1 MFKSI
6 NPFDGTIIKEYA
18 PFSDREINQII
29 EDQHNAFSEWKRFS
43 IENRA
48 SAIARLG
55 KLLKEKETELA
66 KLITMEM
73 GKPITE
79 SLAEIRKCVW
89 LCEHYALDGAK
100 YLQNEIIETEAQA
113 SFVSFEP
120 KGIIFGIMPW
130 NFPFWQALRFAIPT
144 LLAGNVVLLKHAS
157 NVSGC
162 ALAIEKLMADA
173 DFGESVF
180 RTVIIEGK
188 RTELIIGHPFVQGVS
203 ITGSAKAG
211 ASVASLAGK
220 YLKKSVMELGGSDS
234 LIAFADAG
242 LAACC
247 EAATTSR
254 MMNAGQVCIAA
265 KRFIVERPIFDSFV
279 AQQKTAL
286 ENLKLG
292 DPLIEST
299 QIGPMARP
307 DLVAEIDEQ
316 VKKSI
321 KMGAKL
327 VTGGEIW
334 KDNSGFY
341 LPTLLTEI
349 TPKMPVF
356 QEETF
361 GPVAVVISFDTVDE
375 AIKIANNTAFGLGAS
390 IWSKDIE
397 KAKKVANQLEAGA
410 VFINSITKSDPRL
423 PFGGTKQSGYG
434 RELANFGMHEFMN
447 IKTNWIQ

>member
-6 NPFDGTIIKEYA
+6 NPFDGKIIEEYT
-18 PFSDREINQII
+18 PFSDREISQII
-29 EDQHNAFSEWKRFS
+29 TDQHIAFNKWKQLPV
-43 IENRA
+43 ENRA
-48 SAIARLG
+48 TAIAHLG
-55 KLLKEKETELA
+55 QKLKEKEAELA
-66 KLITMEM
+66 RLITLEM

-79 SLAEIRKCVW
+79 SLSEIRKCAW
-89 LCEHYALDGAK
+89 LCEHYALEGAK
-100 YLQNEIIETEAQA
+100 QLQDETIQTEAQA
-113 SFVSFEP
+113 SYVSFEP

-130 NFPFWQALRFAIPT
+130 NFPFWQVLRFAIPT
-144 LLAGNVVLLKHAS
+144 LLAGNVVLLKHAP
-157 NVSGC
+157 NVCGC
-162 ALAIEKLMADA
+162 ALAIEKLMLEAG
-173 DFGESVF
+173 FSESIF
-180 RTVIIEGK
+180 RIVIMEAE
-188 RTELIIGHPFVQGVS
+188 RSEMIIAHPFVQGVT

-220 YLKKSVMELGGSDS
+220 YLKKSVMELGGSDP

-247 EAATTSR
+247 EAATSSR

-286 ENLKLG
+286 EILKLG
-292 DPLIEST
+292 DPLSENT

-307 DLVAEIDEQ
+307 DLVAQIDEQ
-316 VKKSI
+316 VKKSL

-327 VTGGEIW
+327 ITGGEVW
-334 KDNSGFY
+334 KENPAFY

-349 TPKMPVF
+349 TSEMPVY

-361 GPVAVVISFDTVDE
+361 GPVAVVIPFDTVDE
-375 AIKIANNTAFGLGAS
+375 AIKLANDTAYGLGAS
-390 IWSKDIE
+390 IWTKDID
-397 KAKKVANQLEAGA
+397 KAKKVASQLEAGS

-423 PFGGTKQSGYG
+423 PFGGTKKSGYG
-434 RELANFGMHEFMN
+434 RELANYGMHEFMN

>member
-1 MFKSI
+1 MATSI
-6 NPFDGTIIKEYA
+6 NPFNGKIIKEYA
-18 PFSDREINQII
+18 AHSDEEINQII
-29 EDQHNAFSEWKRFS
+29 NDQHIAFSEWKQLS

-48 SAIARLG
+48 SAIARIG
-55 KLLKEKETELA
+55 KLLTEKEAELA

-79 SLAEIRKCVW
+79 SLSEIKKCSW
-89 LCEHYALDGAK
+89 LCEHYAQEGAK
-100 YLQNEIIETEAQA
+100 NLQNITIETEAQA
-113 SFVSFEP
+113 SYVSFEP

-162 ALAIEKLMADA
+162 ALAIEKLIKEAG
-173 DFGESVF
+173 FGKSVF
-180 RTVIIEGK
+180 RAVIIEGK
-188 RTELIIGHPFVQGVS
+188 RTELIIGHQYVQGIS

-211 ASVASLAGK
+211 ISVASLAGK
-220 YLKKSVMELGGSDS
+220 YLKKSVMELGGSDP
-234 LIAFADAG
+234 LIAFADAD
-242 LAACC
+242 LSACC
-247 EAATTSR
+247 EAATKSR

-286 ENLKLG
+286 EALKLG
-292 DPLIEST
+292 NPLNENT
-299 QIGPMARP
+299 EIGPMARP
-307 DLVAEIDEQ
+307 DLVEEIDEQ
-316 VKKSI
+316 VKKSL

-327 VTGGEIW
+327 ITGGEVW
-334 KDNSGFY
+334 KENPGFY
-341 LPTLLTEI
+341 KPTLLTKVA
-349 TPKMPVF
+349 PGMPVY

-361 GPVAVVISFDTVDE
+361 GPVAVVIPFDTMDE
-375 AIKIANNTAFGLGAS
+375 AIKLANDTAYGLGAS

-397 KAKKVANQLEAGA
+397 KAKNIANQLEAGA

-423 PFGGTKQSGYG
+423 PFGGTKKSGYG

>member
-1 MFKSI
+1 MARSI
-6 NPFDGTIIKEYA
+6 NPFNGKILQEYTE
-18 PFSDREINQII
+18 FTSEKINQII
-29 EDQHNAFSEWKRFS
+29 EEQHIAFSEWKQLPVE
-43 IENRA
+43 IRA
-48 SAIARLG
+48 DALKRLG
-55 KLLKEKETELA
+55 NLLKEKEAELA
-66 KLITMEM
+66 RLITLEM

-79 SLAEIRKCVW
+79 SRAEIRKCAW
-89 LCEHYALDGAK
+89 LCEHYAQKGAK
-100 YLQNEIIETEAQA
+100 HLQNNFIETEAQA
-113 SFVSFEP
+113 SFISFEP

-130 NFPFWQALRFAIPT
+130 NFPFWQALRFAVPT

-162 ALAIEKLMADA
+162 GLAIEKLMSEA
-173 DFGESVF
+173 GLGKSVF
-180 RTVIIEGK
+180 RTILIEGK
-188 RTELIIGHPFVQGVS
+188 RTELIISHRHVQGVS

-211 ASVASLAGK
+211 VSVASLAGK
-220 YLKKSVMELGGSDS
+220 YLKKSVMELGGSDP

-265 KRFIVERPIFDSFV
+265 KRFIVERPIFNSFV
-279 AQQKTAL
+279 AQQKAAL
-286 ENLKLG
+286 EALKLG
-292 DPLIEST
+292 DPLSEST

-307 DLVAEIDEQ
+307 DLVEEIDEQ
-316 VKKSI
+316 VKKSL

-327 VTGGEIW
+327 ITGGEVW
-334 KDNSGFY
+334 NENPGFY
-341 LPTLLTEI
+341 RPTLLTEI
-349 TPKMPVF
+349 TPEMPVF

-361 GPVAVVISFDTVDE
+361 GPVGVVIPFDTVDE

-397 KAKKVANQLEAGA
+397 KAKKVASQLEAGA
-410 VFINSITKSDPRL
+410 VFINSIAKSDPRL

>member
-6 NPFDGTIIKEYA
+6 NPFDGKIIEEYT
-18 PFSDREINQII
+18 PFSDREISQII
-29 EDQHNAFSEWKRFS
+29 TDQHIAFNKWKQLPV
-43 IENRA
+43 ENRA
-48 SAIARLG
+48 TAIAHLG
-55 KLLKEKETELA
+55 QKLKEKEAELA
-66 KLITMEM
+66 RLITLEM

-79 SLAEIRKCVW
+79 SLSEIRKCAW
-89 LCEHYALDGAK
+89 LCEHYALEGAK
-100 YLQNEIIETEAQA
+100 QLQDETIQTEAQA
-113 SFVSFEP
+113 SYVSFEP

-130 NFPFWQALRFAIPT
+130 NFPFWQVLRFAIPT
-144 LLAGNVVLLKHAS
+144 LLAGNVVLLKHAP
-157 NVSGC
+157 NVCGC
-162 ALAIEKLMADA
+162 ALAIEKLMLEAG
-173 DFGESVF
+173 FSESIF
-180 RTVIIEGK
+180 RIVIMEAE
-188 RTELIIGHPFVQGVS
+188 RSEMIIAHPFVQGVT

-220 YLKKSVMELGGSDS
+220 YLKKSVMELGGSDP

-247 EAATTSR
+247 EAATSSR

-286 ENLKLG
+286 EALKLG
-292 DPLIEST
+292 DPLSENT

-307 DLVAEIDEQ
+307 DLVAQIDEQ
-316 VKKSI
+316 VKKSL

-327 VTGGEIW
+327 ITGGEVW
-334 KDNSGFY
+334 KENPAFY

-349 TPKMPVF
+349 TSEMPVY

-361 GPVAVVISFDTVDE
+361 GPVAVVIPFDTVDE
-375 AIKIANNTAFGLGAS
+375 AIKLANDTAYGLGAS
-390 IWSKDIE
+390 IWTKDID
-397 KAKKVANQLEAGA
+397 KAKKVASQLEAGS

-423 PFGGTKQSGYG
+423 PFGGTKKSGYG
-434 RELANFGMHEFMN
+434 RELANYGMHEFMN

>member
-6 NPFDGTIIKEYA
+6 NPFDGKIIEEYA
-18 PFSDREINQII
+18 PFSDREISQII
-29 EDQHNAFSEWKRFS
+29 TDQHIAFNKWKLLPVEDR
-43 IENRA
+43 
-48 SAIARLG
+48 AIAIEHLG
-55 KLLKEKETELA
+55 QKLKEKEAELA
-66 KLITMEM
+66 RLITLEM
-73 GKPITE
+73 GKPIKE
-79 SLAEIRKCVW
+79 SLAEIRKCAW
-89 LCEHYALDGAK
+89 LCEHYAQEGAK
-100 YLQNEIIETEAQA
+100 HLQNEVIKTEAQA

-162 ALAIEKLMADA
+162 ALAIEKLMDDA

-220 YLKKSVMELGGSDS
+220 YLKKSVMELGGSDP

-247 EAATTSR
+247 EAATNSR

-265 KRFIVERPIFDSFV
+265 KRFIIERQIFDSFV
-279 AQQKTAL
+279 TQQKIAL
-286 ENLKLG
+286 EALKLG
-292 DPLIEST
+292 DPLSEST

-307 DLVAEIDEQ
+307 DLVVEIDEQ
-316 VKKSI
+316 VQKSI

-327 VTGGEIW
+327 ITGGEIW
-334 KDNSGFY
+334 KENPGFY
-341 LPTLLTEI
+341 SPTLLTEI
-349 TPKMPVF
+349 TPEMPVF

-361 GPVAVVISFDTVDE
+361 GPVAVVIPFDTIEE
-375 AIKIANNTAFGLGAS
+375 AINLANDTAFGLGAS

-423 PFGGTKQSGYG
+423 PFGGIKQSGYG

>member
-1 MFKSI
+1 MAKSI
-6 NPFDGTIIKEYA
+6 NPFDGKILQEYPA
-18 PFSDREINQII
+18 FSEQKINQII
-29 EDQHNAFSEWKRFS
+29 EEQHIAFSEWKQLAT
-43 IENRA
+43 ENRA
-48 SAIARLG
+48 NAIARLG
-55 KLLKEKETELA
+55 KLLNEKEAELA
-66 KLITMEM
+66 RQITLEM

-79 SLAEIRKCVW
+79 SLAEIRKCAW
-89 LCEHYALDGAK
+89 LCEHYALEGAK
-100 YLQNEIIETEAQA
+100 HLQNEVIETEAQA

-162 ALAIEKLMADA
+162 ALAIEKLMGAA

-180 RTVIIEGK
+180 RAVIIEGK
-188 RTELIIGHPFVQGVS
+188 RTEIIISHPYVQGVS

-220 YLKKSVMELGGSDS
+220 YLKKSVMELGGSDP

-247 EAATTSR
+247 EAATSSR

-279 AQQKTAL
+279 AQQKIAL
-286 ENLKLG
+286 EALKLG
-292 DPLIEST
+292 DPLSEST

-327 VTGGEIW
+327 ITGGEIL
-334 KDNSGFY
+334 KENPGFY
-341 LPTLLTEI
+341 RPTLLTEI
-349 TPKMPVF
+349 TPEMPVF

-361 GPVAVVISFDTVDE
+361 GPVAVVIPFDTVDE
-375 AIKIANNTAFGLGAS
+375 AIKIANDTAFGLGAS
-390 IWSKDIE
+390 IWSKDID
-397 KAKKVANQLEAGA
+397 KAKKVASQLEAGA